1 MLVVAYILLKT
12 AIAREHEVAQEISRL
27 KGVVEVKVV
36 FGEYDVVVKVATRDV
51 KELDE
56 VVTSI
61 RRIDGV
67 AITSTLVTSE

>member
-1 MLVVAYILLKT
+1 MVVAYILLKT